1 LSLERSGLCGE
12 GGKAF
17 FLMEFNRC
25 LGAED
30 EERRQEGGRD
40 DIDSI
45 GNEELDL
52 VQMYLT
58 FLPERYVKAKFTLAV
73 YLMCWLLL
81 ELCKVR
87 DFSANM

>member
-1 LSLERSGLCGE
+1 
-12 GGKAF
+12 
-17 FLMEFNRC
+17 MEFNKC

-40 DIDSI
+40 DINNVGSSI
-45 GNEELDL
+45 GSEELDL

-58 FLPERYVKAKFTLAV
+58 FLPERYVKAKSTLAV

>member
-1 LSLERSGLCGE
+1 MEK
-12 GGKAF
+12 GKHF
-17 FLMEFNRC
+17 FLMEFNRY

-30 EERRQEGGRD
+30 EGRRQEGSRD
-40 DIDSI
+40 DINNVGSSI
-45 GNEELDL
+45 GSEELDL

-81 ELCKVR
+81 ELRKVR